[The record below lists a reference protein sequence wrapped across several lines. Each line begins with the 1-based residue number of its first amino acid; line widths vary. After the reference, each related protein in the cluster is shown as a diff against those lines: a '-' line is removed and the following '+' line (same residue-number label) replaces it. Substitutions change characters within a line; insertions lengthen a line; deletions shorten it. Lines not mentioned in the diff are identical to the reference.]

1 MIVPHRGTQR
11 IHTQAPVGSA
21 GFSGGCDD
29 VEQITFF
36 ARGMLK
42 SAISDGTTSND
53 LDDLKP
59 TDAKYAGT
67 DRDQEVWDMQ
77 GGKVK

>member
-1 MIVPHRGTQR
+1 M
-11 IHTQAPVGSA
+11 
-21 GFSGGCDD
+21 
-29 VEQITFF
+29 EQITFF

-42 SAISDGTTSND
+42 SAISDGATSND